1 MGEPIVNPMWFYY
14 LQLVEKA
21 SFICFIATIVFGI
34 IIVCGLVFHT
44 VTYLDEYDIS
54 FTDEEIT
61 SLPTRIKSFIKVP
74 MIFFIIAL
82 IIGAIIPTKETLVS
96 MKIAEYATYE
106 NVDIA
111 TEKIKDITDY
121 IFEKIDGLDDK

>member
-1 MGEPIVNPMWFYY
+1 MGEPIVNPIWFYY
-14 LQLVEKA
+14 LQLVEKVN
-21 SFICFIATIVFGI
+21 FICTVAIVVLGI
-34 IIVCGLVFHT
+34 IIISGVIVHIA
-44 VTYLDEYDIS
+44 TYLDEYDIS

-61 SLPTRIKSFIKVP
+61 SLPTRIKSFIKIP

-82 IIGAIIPTKETLVS
+82 IIGAVIPTKETLVS

-111 TEKIKDITDY
+111 TEKIKDVTDY
-121 IFEKIDGLDDK
+121 IFEKIDELDDK

>member
-21 SFICFIATIVFGI
+21 SFICAIFTFVFGVI
-34 IIVCGLVFHT
+34 IIAGLIFH
-44 VTYLDEYDIS
+44 VATYLDEYGMS

-61 SLPTRIKSFIKVP
+61 PLPTRIKSFIKVP
-74 MIFFIIAL
+74 MILFILAL
-82 IIGAIIPTKETLVS
+82 IIETVIPTKETLVS

-111 TEKIKDITDY
+111 TEKIKDVTDY
-121 IFEKIDGLDDK
+121 IFEKIEELNDK

>member
-14 LQLVEKA
+14 LQLVEQA
-21 SFICFIATIVFGI
+21 GFICAVVTVMFGAI
-34 IIVCGLVFHT
+34 IICGLIFHI
-44 VTYLDEYDIS
+44 VTYINEYDMS

-61 SLPTRIKSFIKVP
+61 PLSTRIKSFIKVP
-74 MIFFIIAL
+74 MTLFIIAL
-82 IIGAIIPTKETLVS
+82 IIGAVIPTKETLVS

-121 IFEKIDGLDDK
+121 IFEKIDELGD

>member
-21 SFICFIATIVFGI
+21 GFICTVVAAVFGVI
-34 IIVCGLVFHT
+34 IIGGLIFHV
-44 VTYLDEYDIS
+44 VTYLDEYDMS
-54 FTDEEIT
+54 FTDKEIT

-74 MIFFIIAL
+74 MIFFILAL
-82 IIGAIIPTKETLVS
+82 IVEAVIPTKETLVS
-96 MKIAEYATYE
+96 MKIVEYVTYE

-111 TEKIKDITDY
+111 TEKIKDVTDY
-121 IFEKIDGLDDK
+121 IFEKIEELNDK